1 MSERQREQ
9 GAASQEGPADRSS
22 SESSSSAGTTTG
34 TTSGAVRGEGRRQRL
49 AKITQIAW
57 LVTSVLEVLIGI
69 RVVLKLLGANPQAG
83 FAQFIYGITAV
94 FLAPFA
100 ALFPAPSA
108 SGSVLELS
116 SLVAM
121 LVYAL
126 LAWGIIRIMWVSF
139 EEPPRSGGGP
149 GAPA

>member
-1 MSERQREQ
+1 MSEPHQEQQTGSRE
-9 GAASQEGPADRSS
+9 G
-22 SESSSSAGTTTG
+22 SAGRSVEATSSD
-34 TTSGAVRGEGRRQRL
+34 TTSSRAGRGQDRRQRL

-57 LVTSVLEVLIGI
+57 LVTSVLEVLIGV
-69 RVVLKLLGANPQAG
+69 RVLLKLFGANPQAG
-83 FAQFIYGITAV
+83 FAQFIYGTTAV

-100 ALFPAPSA
+100 ALFPSPSA

-126 LAWGIIRIMWVSF
+126 LAWGIVRIVWVTL
-139 EEPPRSGGGP
+139 EEPPRGGGGP

>member
-1 MSERQREQ
+1 MSERHRDQQ
-9 GAASQEGPADRSS
+9 SGSTGASPDRGPSERTPSGSS
-22 SESSSSAGTTTG
+22 SGPSRSE
-34 TTSGAVRGEGRRQRL
+34 ERRQRL

-69 RVVLKLLGANPQAG
+69 RVILKLLGANPQAG

-126 LAWGIIRIMWVSF
+126 LAWGIIRVMWVTL

>member
-1 MSERQREQ
+1 
-9 GAASQEGPADRSS
+9 
-22 SESSSSAGTTTG
+22 
-34 TTSGAVRGEGRRQRL
+34 
-49 AKITQIAW
+49 
-57 LVTSVLEVLIGI
+57 VL
-69 RVVLKLLGANPQAG
+69 LKLLGANPQAG

-100 ALFPAPSA
+100 ALFPSPSA

-126 LAWGIIRIMWVSF
+126 LAWTIIRITWVTL
-139 EEPPRSGGGP
+139 EEPPRGGGGP

>member
-1 MSERQREQ
+1 MSERRQDQQSGSR
-9 GAASQEGPADRSS
+9 GPSADRGR
-22 SESSSSAGTTTG
+22 SEGTP
-34 TTSGAVRGEGRRQRL
+34 SGGSGSGPSRSEERRQRL

-69 RVVLKLLGANPQAG
+69 RVILKLLGANPQAG

-126 LAWGIIRIMWVSF
+126 LAWGIIRIMWVTL